1 MTLPYKTHS
10 SGTHQAPIRP
20 HRVIQLPTPP
30 NGQREPNTENSV
42 NAG

>member
-20 HRVIQLPTPP
+20 HRVIQLPCP